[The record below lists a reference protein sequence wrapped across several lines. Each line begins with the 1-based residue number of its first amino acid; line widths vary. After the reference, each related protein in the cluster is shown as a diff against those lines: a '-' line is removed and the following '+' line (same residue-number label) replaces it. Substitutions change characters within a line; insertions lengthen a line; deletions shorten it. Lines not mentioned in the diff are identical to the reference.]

1 MEIDSVFHPLKGLK
15 SGLISQ
21 GAWSWLKSGYRVPN
35 VLLIS
40 LPRRPSSSGSNHIR
54 ISQLITWLGSA
65 PFEMSRRRVKQN
77 STNIEHEME
86 SSIETSFESPPSSSM
101 TFSSSLVSSTSN
113 PSSYSNSS
121 PPKNCPGTTKSL
133 SGLLLSTPATP
144 RTLVRRLS
152 QRSKENCSPSP
163 GRYNSPRWQR
173 KGKS

>member
-54 ISQLITWLGSA
+54 ISPLITWLGSA

-86 SSIETSFESPPSSSM
+86 SSIETSFESPPNSSSSM
-101 TFSSSLVSSTSN
+101 NFSSSLVSSN
-113 PSSYSNSS
+113 LPNSNSS
-121 PPKNCPGTTKSL
+121 PNSTSKAL
-133 SGLLLSTPATP
+133 SGMILSTPATP

-163 GRYNSPRWQR
+163 GRYHSPRWQR